1 MGGLFFLNNKQQ
13 LEYLLRIR
21 KIREVMVVKDNIHLT
36 YKYKN
41 RNQAFKQ
48 VENLQDKIINHV
60 IDDVLYGNVGELKNI
75 EKTTSKIIN
84 DTLVNERK
92 RIHRIDDRFINHA
105 VKSNTEM
112 YSKFF
117 NNRLN
122 NIKYSLQLRIEEELR
137 KNNIKNLSDSEIR
150 KILSEKYADTGKAR
164 LKNIVKDSIHTNE
177 SNISFIQALNEGY
190 SYKVWMNGRSKGKT
204 RAWHRARIITSVP
217 IDEYFDIYGSYHA
230 ELMYPGD
237 LNGGAENVANCRCW
251 LRYTNRTPS
260 NLKKKSSFN
269 IHPNSYLYG
278 KNNGGIKQN
287 ALKVTSKIKNKITR
301 TISNIGNTIK
311 NTGSKITEKVKQT
324 KYNIDYSL
332 ENERPSKNKFKN
344 KKIHVRNNSIS
355 IKRYE
360 EFNVLKEH
368 PFLSNKQLD
377 FIYNHINRM
386 CKQYISNIRLLPAKK
401 NKNGRYVGGSV
412 KVGSSKIL
420 IREVPNKHFT
430 DYIKTIHHEAGHI
443 LDHTIHNKYWGIS
456 NSDEWKEAFKLDKKH
471 NIKLNNKRNEQNNY
485 FVSDYAKRKAE
496 EHINNGRL
504 KQMYAED
511 FAVSIGRY
519 LDSQDYKFKE
529 EFPNRCEVIEK
540 YLNGG

>member
-1 MGGLFFLNNKQQ
+1 MNNKQQ

-60 IDDVLYGNVGELKNI
+60 IDDVLFGNVGELKNI

-92 RIHRIDDRFINHA
+92 RIHRIDDRFVNHA
-105 VKSNTEM
+105 VKSNTEI

-137 KNNIKNLSDSEIR
+137 KNSIRNLSDSEIR

-204 RAWHRARIITSVP
+204 RPWHRARIIASVP

-260 NLKKKSSFN
+260 NLKNKSSFN

-287 ALKVTSKIKNKITR
+287 ALKVTSKIRNKITR
-301 TISNIGNTIK
+301 TISNIGSKLIK
-311 NTGSKITEKVKQT
+311 AISWGTNRFK
-324 KYNIDYSL
+324 KYN
-332 ENERPSKNKFKN
+332 RAKQ
-344 KKIHVRNNSIS
+344 VNN
-355 IKRYE
+355 
-360 EFNVLKEH
+360 NG
-368 PFLSNKQLD
+368 ND
-377 FIYNHINRM
+377 N
-386 CKQYISNIRLLPAKK
+386 NIFPKTR
-401 NKNGRYVGGSV
+401 
-412 KVGSSKIL
+412 
-420 IREVPNKHFT
+420 REVEK
-430 DYIKTIHHEAGHI
+430 
-443 LDHTIHNKYWGIS
+443 
-456 NSDEWKEAFKLDKKH
+456 KLKKRT
-471 NIKLNNKRNEQNNY
+471 L
-485 FVSDYAKRKAE
+485 
-496 EHINNGRL
+496 
-504 KQMYAED
+504 
-511 FAVSIGRY
+511 
-519 LDSQDYKFKE
+519 
-529 EFPNRCEVIEK
+529 
-540 YLNGG
+540 

>member
-1 MGGLFFLNNKQQ
+1 MNNKQQ

-60 IDDVLYGNVGELKNI
+60 IDDVLFGNVGELKNI

-92 RIHRIDDRFINHA
+92 RIHRIDDRFVNHA
-105 VKSNTEM
+105 VKSNTEI

-137 KNNIKNLSDSEIR
+137 KNSIRNLSDSEIR

-204 RAWHRARIITSVP
+204 RPWHRARIIASVP

-260 NLKKKSSFN
+260 NLKNKSSFN

-287 ALKVTSKIKNKITR
+287 ALKVTSKIGNKITR
-301 TISNIGNTIK
+301 TISNIGSKLIK
-311 NTGSKITEKVKQT
+311 SISWGTNRFK
-324 KYNIDYSL
+324 KYN
-332 ENERPSKNKFKN
+332 RAKQ
-344 KKIHVRNNSIS
+344 VNN
-355 IKRYE
+355 
-360 EFNVLKEH
+360 NG
-368 PFLSNKQLD
+368 ND
-377 FIYNHINRM
+377 N
-386 CKQYISNIRLLPAKK
+386 NIFPKTR
-401 NKNGRYVGGSV
+401 
-412 KVGSSKIL
+412 
-420 IREVPNKHFT
+420 REVENK
-430 DYIKTIHHEAGHI
+430 
-443 LDHTIHNKYWGIS
+443 L
-456 NSDEWKEAFKLDKKH
+456 KKRT
-471 NIKLNNKRNEQNNY
+471 L
-485 FVSDYAKRKAE
+485 
-496 EHINNGRL
+496 
-504 KQMYAED
+504 
-511 FAVSIGRY
+511 
-519 LDSQDYKFKE
+519 
-529 EFPNRCEVIEK
+529 
-540 YLNGG
+540 